1 MLHASVVDSG
11 IGIRPEQLKLLFEAF
26 RQLDGSPRRLYEGTG
41 LGLHLCR
48 KLLDLMGG
56 DIQVHSEFGA
66 GSRFSFSVP
75 LNLAAAA
82 TARAPDAATHDL
94 TAMAAAS
101 CWSRTTR
108 SIVTWFVSCS
118 SRVAFE

>member
-1 MLHASVVDSG
+1 VKFTERGRVRIEASVRDGRLHAIVIDSG

-56 DIQVHSEFGA
+56 NIEVQSEFGT

-75 LNLAAAA
+75 LDLSAAAAAA
-82 TARAPDAATHDL
+82 TQ
-94 TAMAAAS
+94 AAA
-101 CWSRTTR
+101 
-108 SIVTWFVSCS
+108 VH
-118 SRVAFE
+118 